1 MKPYHEN
8 FVTAS
13 YDFWAKRRR
22 LLFGLTALVLCA
34 AGFIM
39 ATTPVGNDISS
50 MLPDRDPRFRQ
61 DFELFSYAPFSRNI
75 LISLEESDEQ
85 QGSSERLTAAADK
98 ITESLKGPYFTDSMS
113 GINQEQKL
121 RLFNWMY
128 DRLPCLFTE
137 QDVRNLESKIAPA
150 AVTSQLQDNIK
161 VLGSPESVVL
171 KKLILKDPLA
181 MRGLLLGKLKQL
193 SVVQGFS
200 ADSDYFLST
209 DGKRLLIIAETPI
222 AMTDYVGGRK
232 MLDDLYGKLKA
243 AVPTGMKYRV
253 ICGHR
258 YTVANAET
266 IQKDLLRVFAVSIGG
281 LLAVAVI
288 FLPAWRAQVVF
299 LIPTAAF
306 LVGAGVVGAVYGRIS
321 GITLGFG
328 SVLLGI
334 TSDYA
339 LYVFYGFQEDGVDP
353 KSVVKELARPMLYCA
368 LMAIGVFAVLLL
380 SALPGQ
386 RELAVF
392 SIAGL
397 VAALV
402 VALIV
407 QPHLMRSR
415 KVVRV
420 YDISIPRSPA
430 WIRGVWAVVI
440 IACIVPALGVRF
452 DANLRSVGMIPPDV
466 LADEMAVKKT
476 WGGVREQAMVFAIA
490 GTGEEALQKNDMA
503 LEWMRRKMPDAQFI
517 SLGSILPSMKVQ
529 QENLARWEG
538 FWHESG
544 RKAELA
550 KILGEEGGKLGFN
563 ASAFE
568 PFLRWMDEPA
578 GSFTLDEFRK
588 DCDDKLIAPFV
599 TTLKDGQA
607 AVLSFIPD
615 DDKVTESLLTSGLN
629 VKVISN
635 RQFSKQLDREIA
647 REFPLFLSGAA
658 VIVLVL
664 LFLMFRD
671 VKKMTLAFLPV
682 LAGLII
688 MPAIMTLCGM
698 KLNLFN
704 MVAASLVIGLVVD
717 YGIFVV
723 STCDQPASKKVRNA
737 VLLSGL
743 TTVIGF
749 GALMAARHPA
759 LKSIGT
765 TVTAGVV
772 PAMLCAL
779 TLLPA
784 LAGSVLREKKEV

>member
-1 MKPYHEN
+1 MKPYHEQ
-8 FVTAS
+8 FVAAS
-13 YDFWAKRRR
+13 YDFWAKRRW
-22 LLFGLTALVLCA
+22 LLISLSALVLCA
-34 AGFIM
+34 AGLIM
-39 ATTPVGNDISS
+39 ATTRVGNDISS
-50 MLPDRDPRFRQ
+50 MLPDKDPQFRK

-137 QDVRNLESKIAPA
+137 QDVKNLEGKIAPA
-150 AVTSQLQDNIK
+150 AMTAQLQDNIK

-181 MRGLLLGKLKQL
+181 IRGLLLGKLKQL

-209 DGKRLLIIAETPI
+209 DGKRLLIIAETPV
-222 AMTDYVGGRK
+222 AMTDYAGGRK
-232 MLDDLYGKLKA
+232 MLDELYGALKG
-243 AVPTGMKYRV
+243 AVPAGMKYRV

-281 LLAVAVI
+281 LVAVAAI
-288 FLPAWRAQVVF
+288 FLPAWRALVVF
-299 LIPTAAF
+299 LIPMAAF

-353 KSVVKELARPMLYCA
+353 KSVVKELARPMTYCA

-397 VAALV
+397 VAALLA
-402 VALIV
+402 ALIV
-407 QPHLMRSR
+407 QPHLMRNR
-415 KVVRV
+415 KVVRL

-430 WIRGVWAVVI
+430 WIRGFWIVFI
-440 IACIVPALGVRF
+440 IACIIPALGVRF
-452 DANLRSVGMIPPDV
+452 DANLRSVGMIPQDV
-466 LADEMAVKKT
+466 LADEMAVKKA

-490 GTGEEALQKNDMA
+490 GTSEEALQKNDMA
-503 LEWMRRKMPDAQFI
+503 LEWMRKKMPDAQFI

-529 QENLARWEG
+529 QENLARWNR
-538 FWHESG
+538 FWHGSD
-544 RKAELA
+544 RKAEMARTLE
-550 KILGEEGGKLGFN
+550 GEGKKLGFN
-563 ASAFE
+563 TSAFE
-568 PFLRWMDEPA
+568 PFLRWLDEPA
-578 GSFTLDEFRK
+578 AGFTLDEFQK

-599 TTLKDGQA
+599 TTLRDGQA

-615 DDKVTESLLTSGLN
+615 DDKITESLLASGLN
-629 VKVISN
+629 VKIISN

-658 VIVLVL
+658 AIVLVL

-671 VKKMTLAFLPV
+671 ARKMTLAFLPV
-682 LAGLII
+682 VAGLII
-688 MPAIMTLCGM
+688 MPAVMTLCGM

-749 GALMAARHPA
+749 GALIVARHPA
-759 LKSIGT
+759 LNSIGT

-772 PAMLCAL
+772 PAMVCAL

-784 LAGSVLREKKEV
+784 LASSVLRGKKET